1 MSSTADASEGGARVN
16 GVAVARSVP
25 LRGPQKVVAER
36 MAESRRTTAWV
47 TAMAEADA
55 APLLGLLR
63 RLREEVPE
71 LSLTHL
77 LIKATALCLRRH
89 PRLNAVLAN
98 DAIHE
103 LAEVNISVALSLP
116 SDDLQIAVVRDA
128 DEKSLRRIAE
138 ELRGLQERAAAGKL
152 KLGDVR
158 GGTFTLSNYGMLRNV
173 VWATPI
179 ITPGQVGVLGVARA
193 VPRIVPEE
201 SEVGWTVR
209 PILPLALTYDHR
221 VVNGVPAGRFL
232 DDVVETLATDD
243 WIGEEDRA

>member
-1 MSSTADASEGGARVN
+1 MIN

-25 LRGPQKVVAER
+25 LRGLQKTVAER
-36 MAESRRTTAWV
+36 MVESQRTMASV

-55 APLLGLLR
+55 APLLALLR
-63 RLREEVPE
+63 RLRNKVPE

-89 PRLNAVLAN
+89 PRLNATLA
-98 DAIHE
+98 DGTIHE

-128 DEKSLRRIAE
+128 DEKPLWRIAE
-138 ELRGLQERAAAGKL
+138 ELGSLQERAAAGKL
-152 KLGDVR
+152 KPDDVR
-158 GGTFTLSNYGMLRNV
+158 GGTFTLSNYGMLRNII
-173 VWATPI
+173 WATPI
-179 ITPGQVGVLGVARA
+179 ITPGQAGVLGVARA
-193 VPRIVPEE
+193 APRVMPDE
-201 SEVGWTVR
+201 SEIGWVVH
-209 PILPLALTYDHR
+209 PVLPLVLTYDHR

-232 DDVVETLATDD
+232 DDMAGTLSTED

>member
-1 MSSTADASEGGARVN
+1 MSSTDVPEGAAQIN
-16 GVAVARSVP
+16 GIAVAKSVP
-25 LRGPQKVVAER
+25 LRGPQKIVAER

-55 APLLGLLR
+55 DPLLGLLSR
-63 RLREEVPE
+63 HREKVPD

-89 PRLNAVLAN
+89 PRLNAALAN

-103 LAEVNISVALSLP
+103 LAEVNMSVALSLP
-116 SDDLQIAVVRDA
+116 SDDLQVAVVRDA
-128 DEKSLRRIAE
+128 DEKPLRRIAE
-138 ELRGLQERAAAGKL
+138 ELRALQERATAGKL

-158 GGTFTLSNYGMLRNV
+158 GGTFTLSNYGMLRNI

-193 VPRIVPEE
+193 VPRVVPDE
-201 SEVGWTVR
+201 SETGWTVR
-209 PILPLALTYDHR
+209 SVLPLALTYDHR

-232 DDVVETLATDD
+232 DDMAETIATDD
-243 WIGEEDRA
+243 WIGEDRA

>member
-1 MSSTADASEGGARVN
+1 MIN

-25 LRGPQKVVAER
+25 LRGLQKTVAER
-36 MAESRRTTAWV
+36 MVESQRTMASV

-55 APLLGLLR
+55 APLLALLR
-63 RLREEVPE
+63 RLRNKVPE

-89 PRLNAVLAN
+89 PRLNATLA
-98 DAIHE
+98 DGTIHE

-128 DEKSLRRIAE
+128 DEKPLLRIAE
-138 ELRGLQERAAAGKL
+138 ELGSLQERAAAGKL
-152 KLGDVR
+152 KPDDVR
-158 GGTFTLSNYGMLRNV
+158 GGTFTLSNYGMLRNII
-173 VWATPI
+173 WATPI
-179 ITPGQVGVLGVARA
+179 NTPGQAGVLGVARA
-193 VPRIVPEE
+193 APRVMPDE
-201 SEVGWTVR
+201 SETGWVVH
-209 PILPLALTYDHR
+209 PVLPLVLTYDRR

-232 DDVVETLATDD
+232 DDMAGTLSTED

>member
-1 MSSTADASEGGARVN
+1 VSSSDLPEGGARIN

-25 LRGPQKVVAER
+25 LRGSQKIVAER
-36 MAESRRTTAWV
+36 MAESRQTTAWV

-55 APLLGLLR
+55 APLFGMLR
-63 RLREEVPE
+63 RLKEGIPE

-77 LIKATALCLRRH
+77 LIKATATCLRRH
-89 PRLNAVLAN
+89 PRLNATLAD

-103 LAEVNISVALSLP
+103 LAEINISVALSLP

-128 DEKSLRRIAE
+128 DEKPLRSIAE
-138 ELRGLQERAAAGKL
+138 ELRELQERATAGKL

-173 VWATPI
+173 IWATPI
-179 ITPGQVGVLGVARA
+179 ITPGQVGVLGIARA
-193 VPRIVPEE
+193 LPRVVPDE
-201 SEVGWTVR
+201 SVAGWTVR
-209 PILPLALTYDHR
+209 SILPLALTYDHR

-232 DDVVETLATDD
+232 DDMVETIATDD
-243 WIGEEDRA
+243 WIEED

>member
-1 MSSTADASEGGARVN
+1 VSSTDLPEGGARIN
-16 GVAVARSVP
+16 GVAVARSIP
-25 LRGPQKVVAER
+25 LRGPQKIVAER

-55 APLLGLLR
+55 VPLLGLLN
-63 RLREEVPE
+63 RLREKVPE

-77 LIKATALCLRRH
+77 LIKATAICLRRH
-89 PRLNAVLAN
+89 PRLNATLAD

-103 LAEVNISVALSLP
+103 LAEVNLSVALSLP
-116 SDDLQIAVVRDA
+116 SDDLQIAVIRDA
-128 DEKSLRRIAE
+128 DEKPLTRIAE
-138 ELRGLQERAAAGKL
+138 ELGALQERAAADKL

-158 GGTFTLSNYGMLRNV
+158 RGTFTLSNYGMLRNV

-193 VPRIVPEE
+193 VRRVVPDE
-201 SEVGWTVR
+201 SGTSWTVR
-209 PILPLALTYDHR
+209 SVLPLALTYDHR

-232 DDVVETLATDD
+232 DDMTEMIATDD
-243 WIGEEDRA
+243 WIEEEDRA